1 MGEIDFNT
9 AMDRV
14 ITADP
19 RYRREAYEFVREG
32 LDFTQKIV
40 AQSANGS
47 RRHVRGQELV
57 AGLRDYAL
65 AQYGPM
71 ALTVLDEWG
80 IRRCEDFGE
89 IVFNLIDAGIFSKT
103 AEDSRDDFK
112 DGYDFTKAF
121 KEPFLPKAKITT
133 PSKGKE

>member
-40 AQSANGS
+40 VQSANGS

-103 AEDSRDDFK
+103 ADDSRDDFK
-112 DGYDFTKAF
+112 DGYDFIKAL